1 MTEWNYWY
9 GPHVFGELGTRYFL
23 KDALGIARGLHEYF
37 RHSDIVYMANYAQ
50 TVNVIGC
57 IKASKTHAA
66 MAATGQVLKLYRNN
80 FGQIP
85 VETTGEFDQLDVSA
99 ALSSDRRKLTVA
111 IVNPTYQE
119 YEVSLNIEP
128 ARPFSCRSSWQITAP
143 EEGSFN
149 EPGKPDVV
157 KIEQKKAD
165 VDMRKIQISALSV
178 YLFELNL
185 Q

>member
-1 MTEWNYWY
+1 
-9 GPHVFGELGTRYFL
+9 
-23 KDALGIARGLHEYF
+23 
-37 RHSDIVYMANYAQ
+37 
-50 TVNVIGC
+50 
-57 IKASKTHAA
+57 
-66 MAATGQVLKLYRNN
+66 MAATGQVLKLYRNH
-80 FGQIP
+80 FGQNP
-85 VETTGEFDQLDVSA
+85 VDTTGEFDQLDVSA
-99 ALSSDRRKLTVA
+99 ALSPDRRKLTVA

-119 YEVSLNIEP
+119 YEVSIDLEP
-128 ARPFSCRSSWQITAP
+128 ARSSSCRAYWQITAP

-149 EPGKPDVV
+149 EPGKPEVV